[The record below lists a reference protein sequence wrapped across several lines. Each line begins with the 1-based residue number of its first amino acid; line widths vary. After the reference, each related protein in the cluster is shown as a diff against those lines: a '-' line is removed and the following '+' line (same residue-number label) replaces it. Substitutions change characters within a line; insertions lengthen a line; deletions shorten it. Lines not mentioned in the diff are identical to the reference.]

1 MIRRPPRS
9 TRTDTLFPYTTLF
22 RSVGLQARDDLGRD
36 VVLDL
41 LVVGGDV
48 AARPVEIPLA
58 DLQWVLAEGE
68 GDLLDDALATD
79 HALRAAKAAN
89 RRVRAGVGLQRQRG
103 EAHIGPI
110 VARPEER
117 RVGKEG

>member
-1 MIRRPPRS
+1 MRIS
-9 TRTDTLFPYTTLF
+9 DW
-22 RSVGLQARDDLGRD
+22 SSDVCSSDL
-36 VVLDL
+36 
-41 LVVGGDV
+41 V

-79 HALRAAKAAN
+79 HALRAAKAAK

-103 EAHIGPI
+103 EAHIGKI
-110 VARPEER
+110 VAV
-117 RVGKEG
+117 VGVEQRAVGNRAGEDGRGNV